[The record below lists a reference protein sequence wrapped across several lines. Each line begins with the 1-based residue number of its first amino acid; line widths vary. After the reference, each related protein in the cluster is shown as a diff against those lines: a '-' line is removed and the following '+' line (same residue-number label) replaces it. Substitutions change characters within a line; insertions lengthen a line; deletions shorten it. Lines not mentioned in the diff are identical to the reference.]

1 MLNTL
6 LCVNLIVGAN
16 DRLFCMC
23 LEYNKHPSLV
33 VKDDITENT
42 FQMDVLTKKRKKEIE
57 RSIRTSNRKDRKK
70 RKRKI

>member
-1 MLNTL
+1 
-6 LCVNLIVGAN
+6 
-16 DRLFCMC
+16 MC